1 VNDTNSIRLTREL
14 LREYSEAALDNAA
27 ALLDEATLL
36 LRHGHRAR
44 TYFLAVASMEETG
57 KALLAF
63 DGQGRNLT
71 DPAVVTKLR
80 RSMESHRSKINAA
93 FSAWIMARANVREA
107 VMPAVN
113 LIIAL
118 THGRE
123 PSMYTDI
130 RSAIGRVQ
138 RPSEVVREVAAAD
151 SVRLAMQC
159 LEHARLHVANNDPV
173 PRTQVED
180 QLFSMKATQYHE
192 LANTEDFWWY
202 YIAEREAGRKDWAAA
217 VVTYRREFVL
227 KGRQFRAQHEDA

>member
-1 VNDTNSIRLTREL
+1 
-14 LREYSEAALDNAA
+14 
-27 ALLDEATLL
+27 
-36 LRHGHRAR
+36 
-44 TYFLAVASMEETG
+44 ME
-57 KALLAF
+57 
-63 DGQGRNLT
+63 N
-71 DPAVVTKLR
+71 
-80 RSMESHRSKINAA
+80 HRSKINAA
-93 FSAWIMARANVREA
+93 FSAWIMASANVREA

-123 PSMYTDI
+123 SSMYTDI
-130 RSAIGRVQ
+130 RSDIGSVQ

-151 SVRLAMQC
+151 SVRLAVQC

-192 LANTEDFWWY
+192 IANTEDFWWY
-202 YIAEREAGRKDWAAA
+202 YIAEREAGRKDWTAA

-227 KGRQFRAQHEDA
+227 KGRQFRAQREDA